1 MQPFASE
8 LEALRQ
14 LPGKLFV
21 PRQKQSTEDSAWL
34 AVETTRFLADPV
46 LYLGSG
52 LLEGITEGQR
62 ARLVATALCT
72 SWALLDET
80 TRTEAEGSL
89 NLLLRLL
96 PEDLALQ
103 TFFVAR
109 RARASHKHTQR
120 VIVRYLLNHPEAED
134 LFARRRPAVTDAL
147 THALGRNVLRACLRL
162 VSSET
167 LSADDAVYLRR
178 NLFRFA
184 GNANCAVR
192 LLASLKTAT
201 SVSGEACYTKA
212 SAALRHAFA
221 WKPERPDSV
230 TAENRGALAG
240 ALTALYRQAPAIG
253 LREAF
258 SNGLSQL
265 VERAPHYSGSV
276 ALVYDASASMAGYG
290 ERVGCVAS
298 SAMALR
304 LTLERTVGELRL
316 YTVGGDGIAGA
327 LPELKGATDL
337 AGAVLDALMDQPDL
351 VLIVTDGYENRFG
364 GDLARVAATLER
376 LGVTTPVAL
385 VVPTFSASDD
395 LSRRKPV
402 ASWPLLAFWHENE
415 LPELLLL
422 AFAQAA
428 DSRSMARA
436 YFDTRKQLI
445 ALP

>member
-1 MQPFASE
+1 MQSFASE
-8 LEALRQ
+8 LMALRQ
-14 LPGKLFV
+14 LPGTLFV
-21 PRQKQSTEDSAWL
+21 PRHRERANDMAWL
-34 AVETTRFLADPV
+34 AAETSRFLADPV

-52 LLEGITEGQR
+52 LLEGITDGQR
-62 ARLVATALCT
+62 ARLVATALCAT
-72 SWALLDET
+72 WIWLDDA
-80 TRTEAEGSL
+80 TRAEAEEAL

-103 TFFVAR
+103 TFFLAR
-109 RARASHKHTQR
+109 QARASHKHTRR
-120 VIVRYLLNHPEAED
+120 VIVRYLLDHPEAED

-147 THALGRNVLRACLRL
+147 AHGLGKNVLRACLRL
-162 VSSET
+162 VSTEK

-178 NLFRFA
+178 NVFRYVA
-184 GNANCAVR
+184 NANRAVR
-192 LLASLKTAT
+192 LLASLKVAT
-201 SVSGEACYTKA
+201 PIEGEVRYTKT

-221 WKPERPDSV
+221 WKPARPESV
-230 TAENRGALAG
+230 TAQNRGELTG
-240 ALTALYRQAPAIG
+240 ALTALYRQEPATG

-258 SNGLSQL
+258 ANGLNQL
-265 VERAPHYSGSV
+265 VERAPSYSGSM

-290 ERVGCVAS
+290 ERAGCVAS

-304 LTLERTVGELRL
+304 LTLERTANDLRL
-316 YTVGGDGIAGA
+316 YPVGGDGIAGA

-337 AGAVLDALMDQPDL
+337 AGAVLDALLDKPDL

-376 LGVTTPVAL
+376 LGVTVPVAL

-402 ASWPLLAFWHENE
+402 ATWPLLAFWHENE

-422 AFAQAA
+422 AFAQAP
-428 DSRSMARA
+428 DSRAMARA
-436 YFDTRKQLI
+436 YFEKRKQRI
-445 ALP
+445 A